1 MMTQAL
7 VKTEINLES
16 KNETIHGKVWG
27 QKTEEIKFRH
37 SRFNGLVLLPYM
49 TEERMNLLAEFPTR
63 DGDVYV
69 VTYMKS
75 ATTWL
80 AQIIREIAKPTMPE
94 GLTEEDVLG
103 GTVPCLEAANFQH
116 LAAYPSPRHMVT
128 HLPYSLTPKNSQ
140 QNLKYIYNAR
150 NPRDVAVSMFHY
162 MRVLE
167 KLDWDGTW
175 DEFLGYFM
183 KGDVPYG
190 SYFDHVLEWWA
201 HRNDENV
208 LFLKYEDLKKAP
220 VEYITKIAEFLGYSL
235 SRQEA
240 ERVSEECSFSAMK
253 ANKNTNYDRYRH
265 QIYKKESDFN
275 FMRKGIVGD
284 WQNHFSHEQLAEFN
298 QLYASRMNGTGL
310 DFEFTIQ

>member
-1 MMTQAL
+1 M
-7 VKTEINLES
+7 
-16 KNETIHGKVWG
+16 
-27 QKTEEIKFRH
+27 
-37 SRFNGLVLLPYM
+37 
-49 TEERMNLLAEFPTR
+49 
-63 DGDVYV
+63 
-69 VTYMKS
+69 
-75 ATTWL
+75 
-80 AQIIREIAKPTMPE
+80 
-94 GLTEEDVLG
+94 
-103 GTVPCLEAANFQH
+103 
-116 LAAYPSPRHMVT
+116 
-128 HLPYSLTPKNSQ
+128 
-140 QNLKYIYNAR
+140 
-150 NPRDVAVSMFHY
+150 DVAVSLFHY

-167 KLDWDGTW
+167 KLDWDGNW

-190 SYFDHVLEWWA
+190 SYFDHVLAWWE

-220 VEYITKIAEFLGYSL
+220 VDYIIKIAEFLGYDL
-235 SRQEA
+235 SKQEA
-240 ERVSEECSFSAMK
+240 ERVAEVCSFSAMK

-284 WQNHFSHEQLAEFN
+284 WQNHFSEEQLAEFN